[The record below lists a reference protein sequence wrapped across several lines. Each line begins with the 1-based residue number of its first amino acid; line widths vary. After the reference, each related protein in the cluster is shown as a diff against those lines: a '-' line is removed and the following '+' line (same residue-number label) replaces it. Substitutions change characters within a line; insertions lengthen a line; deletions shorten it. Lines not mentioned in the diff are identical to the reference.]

1 MLVLTRKKGER
12 IVIGDGV
19 VTVEVVEVRGDSVR
33 LGISAPRDVEIHREE
48 VAETIARQGRRA
60 AAPVVQGGPRDA
72 NGTPVVG
79 T

>member
-19 VTVEVVEVRGDSVR
+19 VMVEVVEVRGDSVR
-33 LGISAPRDVEIHREE
+33 LGITAPRDVEIHREE

-60 AAPVVQGGPRDA
+60 AAPVVHGGPSDA
-72 NGTPVVG
+72 ASAPLVAE
-79 T
+79 